1 MGTGRILTKRGFGT
15 GAARG
20 SVPPVCHLLPS
31 RGSWV
36 RNGSTSESGIGLWL
50 ETSPDVFICQGSCS
64 TALEAERLT
73 QQTFFLTFWR
83 LEVWDQGLRR
93 ATAPWKALRKKPH
106 SWLLVDPWHV
116 WGLLQSSQGVL
127 PPGVSPNFSLFYKD
141 TSHVGL
147 GALSIPI
154 WPHLYLITYIC
165 SHPFPK

>member
-50 ETSPDVFICQGSCS
+50 ETSPDVFILPGQLQHG
-64 TALEAERLT
+64 TRNWEAYPAGI
-73 QQTFFLTFWR
+73 FSHI
-83 LEVWDQGLRR
+83 LEVGSLRSRSPQGHVPLESTEEKASLLASGRSLACVR
-93 ATAPWKALRKKPH
+93 ASPIFTGCSPSGCVSKF
-106 SWLLVDPWHV
+106 
-116 WGLLQSSQGVL
+116 
-127 PPGVSPNFSLFYKD
+127 PPFYKD